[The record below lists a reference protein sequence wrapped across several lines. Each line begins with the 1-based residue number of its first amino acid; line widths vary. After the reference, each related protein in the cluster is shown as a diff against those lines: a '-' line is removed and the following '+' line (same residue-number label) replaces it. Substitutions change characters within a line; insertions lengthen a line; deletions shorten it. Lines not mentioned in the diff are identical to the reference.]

1 MLQSLKTQFF
11 FFLKVTGRWT
21 HKQIISIL
29 FAQKIIDTCSVFGKP
44 YSGSGVKDCLEE
56 VVSNQNLK
64 EWIGK
69 S

>member
-1 MLQSLKTQFF
+1 MEADSGFTRLHARPWDDGGKQETVLP
-11 FFLKVTGRWT
+11 TGG
-21 HKQIISIL
+21 L
-29 FAQKIIDTCSVFGKP
+29 FGKP